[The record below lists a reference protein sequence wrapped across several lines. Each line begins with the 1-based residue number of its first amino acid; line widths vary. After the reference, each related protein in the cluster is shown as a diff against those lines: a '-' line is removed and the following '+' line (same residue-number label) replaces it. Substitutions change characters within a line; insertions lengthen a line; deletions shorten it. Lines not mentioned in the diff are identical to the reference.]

1 MERTDKTS
9 IIFKEIS
16 NMEIK
21 NKKLHDIMKHSNN
34 VTKKLVEINNLD
46 NPKEIAKINQITDL
60 FISVKSNE
68 KLLQLLTVAVDM
80 VVDYI
85 NKENKINYGN

>member
-1 MERTDKTS
+1 M
-9 IIFKEIS
+9 
-16 NMEIK
+16 K
-21 NKKLHDIMKHSNN
+21 NKKLHDIMKHSND

-60 FISVKSNE
+60 FISVKNDT
-68 KLLQLLTVAVDM
+68 KLLQLLVIAVDM

-85 NKENKINYGN
+85 NKNK

>member
-1 MERTDKTS
+1 M
-9 IIFKEIS
+9 
-16 NMEIK
+16 K
-21 NKKLHDIMKHSNN
+21 NKKLRDIMKHSND

-85 NKENKINYGN
+85 NKENNNK

>member
-1 MERTDKTS
+1 M
-9 IIFKEIS
+9 
-16 NMEIK
+16 K

-34 VTKKLVEINNLD
+34 VTKKLVEINSLD

-85 NKENKINYGN
+85 NKENNNK

>member
-1 MERTDKTS
+1 MNNT
-9 IIFKEIS
+9 
-16 NMEIK
+16 N
-21 NKKLHDIMKHSNN
+21 LHDILNHSND

-46 NPKEIAKINQITDL
+46 NHKEIAKINQITDL

-85 NKENKINYGN
+85 NKENNNK

>member
-1 MERTDKTS
+1 
-9 IIFKEIS
+9 
-16 NMEIK
+16 
-21 NKKLHDIMKHSNN
+21 MKHSNN
-34 VTKKLVEINNLD
+34 VTKKLVEINSLD

-80 VVDYI
+80 VVNYI
-85 NKENKINYGN
+85 KEINNK

>member
-1 MERTDKTS
+1 M
-9 IIFKEIS
+9 
-16 NMEIK
+16 K
-21 NKKLHDIMKHSNN
+21 NKKLHDIMKHSND
-34 VTKKLVEINNLD
+34 VTKKLVEINSLD

-68 KLLQLLTVAVDM
+68 KLLKLLTVAVDM

-85 NKENKINYGN
+85 NKENNNKQ

>member
-1 MERTDKTS
+1 M
-9 IIFKEIS
+9 
-16 NMEIK
+16 K
-21 NKKLHDIMKHSNN
+21 NKKLHDIMKYSND

-60 FISVKSNE
+60 FISVNSNE
-68 KLLQLLTVAVDM
+68 KLLQLLIVAVDM

-85 NKENKINYGN
+85 KENNNK

>member
-1 MERTDKTS
+1 M
-9 IIFKEIS
+9 
-16 NMEIK
+16 K
-21 NKKLHDIMKHSNN
+21 NNNLHDIIKHSND

-85 NKENKINYGN
+85 NKENNNK

>member
-1 MERTDKTS
+1 M
-9 IIFKEIS
+9 
-16 NMEIK
+16 K

-34 VTKKLVEINNLD
+34 VTKKLVEMNSLD

-60 FISVKSNE
+60 FISVKSNK

-85 NKENKINYGN
+85 NKNK

>member
-1 MERTDKTS
+1 M
-9 IIFKEIS
+9 
-16 NMEIK
+16 K
-21 NKKLHDIMKHSNN
+21 NKKLHDIMKHSND
-34 VTKKLVEINNLD
+34 VTKKLIEINSLD

-80 VVDYI
+80 VIDYI
-85 NKENKINYGN
+85 NKENNNK

>member
-1 MERTDKTS
+1 
-9 IIFKEIS
+9 
-16 NMEIK
+16 
-21 NKKLHDIMKHSNN
+21 MKHSND

-60 FISVKSNE
+60 FISVKSNK

-80 VVDYI
+80 VIDYI

>member
-1 MERTDKTS
+1 
-9 IIFKEIS
+9 
-16 NMEIK
+16 
-21 NKKLHDIMKHSNN
+21 MKHSND

-85 NKENKINYGN
+85 NKENNNK

>member
-1 MERTDKTS
+1 M
-9 IIFKEIS
+9 
-16 NMEIK
+16 K
-21 NKKLHDIMKHSNN
+21 NKKLHDIMKHSND

-46 NPKEIAKINQITDL
+46 NPKEIVKINQITDL

-80 VVDYI
+80 VIDYI
-85 NKENKINYGN
+85 NKENNNK

>member
-1 MERTDKTS
+1 M
-9 IIFKEIS
+9 
-16 NMEIK
+16 K
-21 NKKLHDIMKHSNN
+21 NKKLHDIMKYSND

-80 VVDYI
+80 VIDYI
-85 NKENKINYGN
+85 NKENNNK

>member
-1 MERTDKTS
+1 M
-9 IIFKEIS
+9 
-16 NMEIK
+16 K

-34 VTKKLVEINNLD
+34 VTKKLVEMNSLD

-85 NKENKINYGN
+85 NKENNNKQ

>member
-1 MERTDKTS
+1 M
-9 IIFKEIS
+9 
-16 NMEIK
+16 K
-21 NKKLHDIMKHSNN
+21 NKKLHDIMKHSND
-34 VTKKLVEINNLD
+34 VTKKLVEMNSLD

-68 KLLQLLTVAVDM
+68 KLLQRLTVAVDM

-85 NKENKINYGN
+85 NKENNNK

>member
-1 MERTDKTS
+1 M
-9 IIFKEIS
+9 
-16 NMEIK
+16 K
-21 NKKLHDIMKHSNN
+21 NKKLHDITKHSND

-85 NKENKINYGN
+85 NKENNNK

>member
-1 MERTDKTS
+1 M
-9 IIFKEIS
+9 
-16 NMEIK
+16 K
-21 NKKLHDIMKHSNN
+21 NKKLHDIMKHSND

-60 FISVKSNE
+60 FISVKSNK
-68 KLLQLLTVAVDM
+68 KLLQLLTVAVDI

-85 NKENKINYGN
+85 NKENNNK

>member
-1 MERTDKTS
+1 
-9 IIFKEIS
+9 
-16 NMEIK
+16 
-21 NKKLHDIMKHSNN
+21 MKHSND

-60 FISVKSNE
+60 FISVKGNE

-85 NKENKINYGN
+85 NKENNK

>member
-1 MERTDKTS
+1 M
-9 IIFKEIS
+9 
-16 NMEIK
+16 K
-21 NKKLHDIMKHSNN
+21 NKKLHDIMKHSND
-34 VTKKLVEINNLD
+34 VTKKLVEINSLD

-80 VVDYI
+80 VVEYI
-85 NKENKINYGN
+85 NKENNNK

>member
-1 MERTDKTS
+1 MR
-9 IIFKEIS
+9 
-16 NMEIK
+16 

-34 VTKKLVEINNLD
+34 VTKKLIEINSLD

-60 FISVKSNE
+60 FISVKSNK

-80 VVDYI
+80 VIDYI
-85 NKENKINYGN
+85 NKENNNK

>member
-1 MERTDKTS
+1 M
-9 IIFKEIS
+9 
-16 NMEIK
+16 K
-21 NKKLHDIMKHSNN
+21 NKKLYDIMKHSND

-60 FISVKSNE
+60 FISVKNNE
-68 KLLQLLTVAVDM
+68 KLLQLLTVAVGM

-85 NKENKINYGN
+85 NKENNNK

>member
-1 MERTDKTS
+1 M
-9 IIFKEIS
+9 
-16 NMEIK
+16 K
-21 NKKLHDIMKHSNN
+21 NKKLHDIIKHSND
-34 VTKKLVEINNLD
+34 VTKKLIEINSLD

-85 NKENKINYGN
+85 NKENNNK

>member
-1 MERTDKTS
+1 M
-9 IIFKEIS
+9 
-16 NMEIK
+16 K

-46 NPKEIAKINQITDL
+46 NHKDIAKINQITDL

-85 NKENKINYGN
+85 NKENNNK